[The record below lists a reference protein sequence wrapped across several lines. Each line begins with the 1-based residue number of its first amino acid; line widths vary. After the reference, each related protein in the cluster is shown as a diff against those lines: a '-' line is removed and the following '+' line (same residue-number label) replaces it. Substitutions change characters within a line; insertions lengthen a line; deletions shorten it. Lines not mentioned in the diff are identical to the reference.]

1 MNNMID
7 DKEDGRDGKIEERLF
22 IQKRIKDNKGEIMRI
37 VYRKEDIKNMEIER
51 KEITKSNNK
60 ESYNKI

>member
-1 MNNMID
+1 
-7 DKEDGRDGKIEERLF
+7 
-22 IQKRIKDNKGEIMRI
+22 MRI

-51 KEITKSNNK
+51 KEITKSDNK